1 MEMNGKMIAGKP
13 LYVALA
19 QRKAKKIEGH
29 DCRFVGTIFT
39 DAFNCNGGKNLVL
52 CGSAL
57 SAEQKF
63 MMVDFAKTN
72 GALVSKYWKDNV
84 THEIAVTDAN
94 GAFTRTLKVLMAILN
109 GKWVVTME
117 WLMACVDAGRVVNEE
132 PYEVC
137 LDTHGCSSGPTAGRL
152 RAQRLAAVEGVA
164 QECGSRVVGH
174 TWILGSIAVCSLLLL
189 ISRVQQCSI
198 RFLRCLKLIF
208 YACFGVFLSLGL
220 EL

>member
-1 MEMNGKMIAGKP
+1 MRDPNGTSKGSGFVAFSTSDETSRALMEMNGKMIAGKP

-19 QRKAKKIEGH
+19 QCKEDRRARLQV
-29 DCRFVGTIFT
+29 CTIFT

-63 MMVDFAKTN
+63 MMVDFARTN

-84 THEIAVTDAN
+84 THEIAATDAN
-94 GAFTRTLKVLMAILN
+94 GACTRTLKVLMAILN

-132 PYEVC
+132 PYEVR
-137 LDTHGCSSGPTAGRL
+137 LDTHGCSGGPTAGRL

-174 TWILGSIAVCSLLLL
+174 TWILGSIVLCSLLLL
-189 ISRVQQCSI
+189 TSRV
-198 RFLRCLKLIF
+198 
-208 YACFGVFLSLGL
+208 
-220 EL
+220 